1 MEHALGLAVSAK
13 TRSEEEKRS
22 IATENSTL
30 IKLVK
35 TVMQRVE
42 NFDLKKIDV

>member
-1 MEHALGLAVSAK
+1 MEHTLGLAVSAK
-13 TRSEEEKRS
+13 TRSGEDKRS
-22 IATENSTL
+22 IATENATL

-42 NFDLKKIDV
+42 NFDLKEIDV